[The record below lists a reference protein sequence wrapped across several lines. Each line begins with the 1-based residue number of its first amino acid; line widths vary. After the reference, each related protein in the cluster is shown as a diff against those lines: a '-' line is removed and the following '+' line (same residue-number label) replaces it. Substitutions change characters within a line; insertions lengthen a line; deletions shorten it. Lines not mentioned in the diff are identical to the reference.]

1 VKANDIN
8 KHTLLVDDR
17 PITWYSAV
25 SRRTHLHRTIADVF
39 GTCPVRLPVSP
50 AARVLLKPNLNNDL
64 SALTGNST
72 DLRLLAAVIETLQQ
86 RGYTNVVVGDG
97 PNVGVYRKG
106 IDVFERLGVRAL
118 CAHYGIKCVD
128 FNRAPAME
136 VRLATGPVRVARICL
151 EADFFLNLPK
161 LKTHA
166 EAGMSM
172 ALKSLIGCV
181 SGTDKRRVHADLPA
195 NIVALNEA
203 IHPHLIIAD
212 ALIAMEG
219 NGPGDGTPRRADTL
233 LAATD
238 PFVLDLA
245 AARLFG
251 LNPKGIPYLRVAAR
265 RGHFAEAD
273 FDAVARLEPL
283 LRLAP
288 APPRSGLA
296 RLLDHPI
303 LAPLRDATRVLHG
316 QEWARRLLYCL
327 RILQDVYEAQDAR
340 IKRLWLDAGRC
351 TRCGLCLD
359 YCPLGLDILA
369 PGFDFQRPLC
379 LRCLYCVQIC
389 PEEAIRVEGD
399 LGYLARHF
407 AHYGDRVR
415 RAVGK

>member
-1 VKANDIN
+1 MEGCQGRGDVADAACQ
-8 KHTLLVDDR
+8 LLDTV
-17 PITWYSAV
+17 A
-25 SRRTHLHRTIADVF
+25 
-39 GTCPVRLPVSP
+39 LPSYP
-50 AARVLLKPNLNNDL
+50 DACILLKPNLNNDL

-72 DLRLLAAVIETLQQ
+72 DLRLLAVVIEVLQQ
-86 RGYTNVVVGDG
+86 RGYANIVIGDG
-97 PNVGVYRKG
+97 PNIGVYRKG

-118 CAHYGIKCVD
+118 CAHYGVECVD
-128 FNRAPAME
+128 FNRAPATE
-136 VRLATGPVRVARICL
+136 VQLTTGPVRVARLCL

-181 SGTDKRRVHADLPA
+181 SGADKRRVHTDLPA

-245 AARLFG
+245 AARLFD
-251 LNPKGIPYLRVAAR
+251 LNPNTIPYLRVAAR

-283 LRLAP
+283 LRLDP
-288 APPRSGLA
+288 APPRSAFA
-296 RLLDHPI
+296 RLLDHPA
-303 LAPLRDATRVLHG
+303 LTPLRDATRAVHG
-316 QEWARRLLYCL
+316 QEWARRLLYRL
-327 RILQDVYEAQDAR
+327 HIMQDV
-340 IKRLWLDAGRC
+340 
-351 TRCGLCLD
+351 
-359 YCPLGLDILA
+359 
-369 PGFDFQRPLC
+369 
-379 LRCLYCVQIC
+379 
-389 PEEAIRVEGD
+389 
-399 LGYLARHF
+399 
-407 AHYGDRVR
+407 
-415 RAVGK
+415 